1 MSQHTDFVANLRA
14 ENQAL
19 REFHA
24 ILLDEQACLVD
35 SDVDAL
41 LQITQLKSDKVDLL
55 AELEAA
61 RSKHLHGMGLDASR
75 EGAADWLSRY
85 SGSEREDLAR
95 LWDELVELATQV
107 RALNESNGALIATRM
122 SHNQAALAALQSTAR
137 AQTLYGRDGQSD
149 LGSRPRELGRA

>member
-1 MSQHTDFVANLRA
+1 MCAFSARPGAIQPPESALDSWNLRA

-19 REFHA
+19 REFHG
-24 ILLDEQACLVD
+24 ILLNEQACLVE

-61 RSKHLHGMGLDASR
+61 RSKHLHALGLDASR

-85 SGSEREDLAR
+85 PDPPTSRAR
-95 LWDELVELATQV
+95 PAV
-107 RALNESNGALIATRM
+107 G
-122 SHNQAALAALQSTAR
+122 
-137 AQTLYGRDGQSD
+137 
-149 LGSRPRELGRA
+149 